1 MVFFRNFEIRNDE
14 ILVFH
19 KMRDL
24 FCFVL
29 FCSSKKQLHVVV
41 AKLHK
46 QNVYFQAF

>member
-1 MVFFRNFEIRNDE
+1 MVSFRNFEIKHDE
-14 ILVFH
+14 IPVVY

-24 FCFVL
+24 FCFFAQL
-29 FCSSKKQLHVVV
+29 FFVV